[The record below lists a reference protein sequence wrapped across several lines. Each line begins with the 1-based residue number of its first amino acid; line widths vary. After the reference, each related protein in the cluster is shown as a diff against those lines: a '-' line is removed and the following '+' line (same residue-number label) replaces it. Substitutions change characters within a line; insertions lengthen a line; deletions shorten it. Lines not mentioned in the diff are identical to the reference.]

1 MQMLIGLGGG
11 LLLGLRWKVAVL
23 YPVTS
28 LVAAFMIITEGVSW
42 QNAGLIFLVITA
54 IQVGFLC
61 GVAARELANRTHPKV
76 YFTLALGQLVS
87 SPAKQRFRPNR
98 RPRHLWSARRR

>member
-1 MQMLIGLGGG
+1 MMMQMLIGFGGG

-61 GVAARELANRTHPKV
+61 GVAARELANRT
-76 YFTLALGQLVS
+76 S
-87 SPAKQRFRPNR
+87 SEGGWRLILPWR
-98 RPRHLWSARRR
+98 